1 MLQEFG
7 RARTSLTVQGLR
19 LFTFNA
25 GGVSLTLGL
34 GIRIPHAKWCN
45 QKKKKNNN
53 NNNKKEEKNK
63 IGPNSEHQCG

>member
-1 MLQEFG
+1 MTMLQEYG
-7 RARTSLTVQGLR
+7 RARTSLTVQWLR

-34 GIRIPHAKWCN
+34 GIRIPHAKCCN
-45 QKKKKNNN
+45 QKEKKKV
-53 NNNKKEEKNK
+53 KKEEKNK

>member
-1 MLQEFG
+1 MLQEYG
-7 RARTSLTVQGLR
+7 RARTSLTVQWLR

-45 QKKKKNNN
+45 EKEKKKK
-53 NNNKKEEKNK
+53 KGRKE
-63 IGPNSEHQCG
+63 